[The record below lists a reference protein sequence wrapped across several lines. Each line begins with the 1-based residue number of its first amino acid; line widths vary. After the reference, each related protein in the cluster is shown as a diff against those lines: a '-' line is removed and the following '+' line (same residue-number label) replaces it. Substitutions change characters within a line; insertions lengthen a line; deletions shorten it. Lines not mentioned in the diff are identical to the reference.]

1 MLKQQNE
8 MTELELQYVIECFKK
23 IAFDTKEEKI
33 LETYCEYILKNENDK
48 KNFISQL
55 QKELENLKN
64 DEDYCGMIVIAGV
77 ILSIILYL
85 FSDVKG
91 NAEVGNIMISSG
103 VGIASLIAGE
113 LAYHKNKK
121 NQENIYS
128 DLDKANKELSNL
140 RKFKEKIINF
150 RQYNGEINKFI
161 GGK

>member
-8 MTELELQYVIECFKK
+8 MAESELQYVIECFKK

-33 LETYCEYILKNENDK
+33 LETYCEYILKKENDK

-64 DEDYCGMIVIAGV
+64 DEDHCGMIVIAGI
-77 ILSIILYL
+77 ILAVILYL
-85 FSDVKG
+85 FSDAKD

-103 VGIASLIAGE
+103 IGIASLIAGE

-128 DLDKANKELSNL
+128 DLDKANKELSVLIKSN
-140 RKFKEKIINF
+140 EKILSF
-150 RQYNGEINKFI
+150 RQYNCEINKFI
-161 GGK
+161 AGK